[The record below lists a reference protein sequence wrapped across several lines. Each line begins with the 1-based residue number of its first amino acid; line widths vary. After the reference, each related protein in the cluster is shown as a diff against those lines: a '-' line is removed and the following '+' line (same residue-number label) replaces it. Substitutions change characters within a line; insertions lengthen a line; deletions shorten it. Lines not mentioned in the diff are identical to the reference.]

1 MKKHV
6 YKFEE
11 LLSILNENE
20 PEQIYSALTHLI
32 NNKTEIISDK
42 FGKKGHVMNVKNL
55 YVFQPQEFNDSYT
68 SFYDKVRPLK
78 HRPLKIDVTKQAP
91 KLIENKS
98 ILIDKS
104 LGINTSIMNNS
115 LLVSSNR
122 LLESMKTKFEIG
134 MKTKGSLKD
143 KNKNFYENYSLV
155 INELNELLPNISI
168 SNRKKK
174 EWLIEHL
181 VETLPFKK
189 ELSLVNYLFQ
199 NNFDPVKDKF
209 VFLVKK
215 YYENNI
221 IFNFLEGKLLFL
233 IDLAD
238 KNTKSSDKSHLFD
251 SNMKLYY
258 KPEHEE
264 NFRKLTQSEKQD
276 GQDEIIKILKKVKV
290 DHNKVSK
297 YLVFIGHYE
306 KDKENPNQLK
316 IKKLGESYKSKNNKG
331 RVFKNELPKN
341 MYPVLN
347 DIIGSKS
354 IPTKIFIKEQLT
366 VILEIISKLFTNKEN
381 IIYINKLQYAEN
393 NVEEL

>member
-1 MKKHV
+1 
-6 YKFEE
+6 FEE

-199 NNFDPVKDKF
+199 NN
-209 VFLVKK
+209 
-215 YYENNI
+215 
-221 IFNFLEGKLLFL
+221 
-233 IDLAD
+233 
-238 KNTKSSDKSHLFD
+238 
-251 SNMKLYY
+251 
-258 KPEHEE
+258 
-264 NFRKLTQSEKQD
+264 
-276 GQDEIIKILKKVKV
+276 
-290 DHNKVSK
+290 
-297 YLVFIGHYE
+297 
-306 KDKENPNQLK
+306 
-316 IKKLGESYKSKNNKG
+316 
-331 RVFKNELPKN
+331 
-341 MYPVLN
+341 
-347 DIIGSKS
+347 
-354 IPTKIFIKEQLT
+354 
-366 VILEIISKLFTNKEN
+366 
-381 IIYINKLQYAEN
+381 
-393 NVEEL
+393 